1 MAFINLYLQRVRE
14 EVDKADG
21 SIEVFLKFNVKILSM
36 PWVFTI
42 KYFKIAQEEGM
53 GKQILYSRINIV
65 VFWFLSLIVT
75 DILSAQ

>member
-1 MAFINLYLQRVRE
+1 
-14 EVDKADG
+14 
-21 SIEVFLKFNVKILSM
+21 M

-75 DILSAQ
+75 DILSAQEKKY